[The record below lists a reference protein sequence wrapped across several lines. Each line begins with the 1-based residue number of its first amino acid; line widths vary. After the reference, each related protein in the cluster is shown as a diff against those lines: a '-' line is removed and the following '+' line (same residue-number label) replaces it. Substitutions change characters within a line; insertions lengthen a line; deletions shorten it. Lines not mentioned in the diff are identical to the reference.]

1 MSLLEEPK
9 KRLRPARERGM
20 RKKRKLPNQKHAK
33 HKHDVHIGTMVA
45 QVNPKRQ
52 KPTCS
57 FCRGEHKITSCE
69 RREQL
74 LARSMEYQLTIDN
87 QHTSTLLRDRIKTS
101 MPFIPC
107 DSEPDCLIYGNIGQK
122 CYPLN
127 FVLHSVYRGNDGPS
141 NRDNVYFCVTFL
153 DKFANPVPEYNNVCV
168 SEEVLN
174 ALLNTTRKKVKF
186 VFDETVHTKKG
197 WCLRVARHPEVD

>member
-1 MSLLEEPK
+1 MRSRATTPAAVARWTRRAVGL
-9 KRLRPARERGM
+9 RLR
-20 RKKRKLPNQKHAK
+20 
-33 HKHDVHIGTMVA
+33 VGTEA
-45 QVNPKRQ
+45 D
-52 KPTCS
+52 
-57 FCRGEHKITSCE
+57 FD
-69 RREQL
+69 
-74 LARSMEYQLTIDN
+74 A
-87 QHTSTLLRDRIKTS
+87 
-101 MPFIPC
+101 
-107 DSEPDCLIYGNIGQK
+107 DCLIYGNIKQK

-127 FVLHSVYRGNDGPS
+127 FVLHSVYRGNNGPS

-168 SEEVLN
+168 SEEVMN